1 MNVEDRAAPARG
13 PAIEPR
19 EIKQEGSQALRI
31 TWADGR
37 VCEYAAAFLRR
48 ACPCAQCM
56 NEWTGE
62 RMLDPT
68 TISDDLSIVDLQ
80 LVGRYAVTFEWS
92 DRHTTG
98 IYSFRFLRGL
108 CAVDAVDS

>member
-1 MNVEDRAAPARG
+1 MNVEDRAPARG

-19 EIKQEGSQALRI
+19 EIKQKGDQALRI

-37 VCEYAAAFLRR
+37 VCEYTAAFLRR

-62 RMLDPT
+62 RMLDPSA
-68 TISDDLSIVDLQ
+68 ISDDLSVVDLQ
-80 LVGRYAVTFEWS
+80 LVGRYAISFEWS

-108 CAVDAVDS
+108 CATDVVDRN